1 MVDLL
6 LSEELLLIGLDDDSG
21 TGRGMFTPGSLHG
34 ALLCDLIERG
44 AVTVD
49 GRKKVHPA
57 GVAPGHPALDAVLA
71 TIAEDPKPRSV
82 SHWTSTLPWKHTK
95 PAELVA
101 QRLVADGVL
110 SREEGRVLGLFRT
123 VRLPE
128 ADPGPERALRE
139 RVRSVLVHGTTP
151 SAHDALL
158 VALLHTTH
166 QVRAALSGVD
176 TAQRRAGEK
185 RARAVAK
192 GLADDPVLK
201 AQYDAAVLAAVMT
214 TVGTVL
220 ITTSGT
226 P

>member
-1 MVDLL
+1 MMDLL

-21 TGRGMFTPGSLHG
+21 KARGMFDPGSLHG

-49 GRKKVHPA
+49 DRKKVHPT

-71 TIAEDPKPRSV
+71 TIAADPKPRSV

-128 ADPGPERALRE
+128 SDPGPERALRE
-139 RVRSVLVHGTTP
+139 RLRSVLVHGTTP
-151 SAHDALL
+151 GGHDALL

-185 RARAVAK
+185 RARAVAT

-214 TVGTVL
+214 TVSAVVV
-220 ITTSGT
+220 TTSGST
-226 P
+226 